1 MNSDSG
7 SGRVRSGTT
16 AGQPRRG
23 GPFRRVLK
31 LAASRPASVAYY
43 LIIIYLIV
51 RLSLTGAEAMGY
63 NWQWYRIPDYLFRLT
78 DDGFQWG
85 EIAIGLVKTIELS
98 VTSFAFATALG
109 LCLALLRLSG
119 LLVGTAVSV
128 AYLEFIRNM
137 PLLVLLY
144 LIYYVL
150 GPIFGLNRYSASVLC
165 LAIYHSALIS
175 EIFRAGILAV
185 GTGQWEA
192 ARSIGMS
199 TGQCYRFVILPQS
212 VKFMLPPLTGEAVHL
227 VKSSAIVSVI
237 AVAELTTIGR
247 NLISDTYMSFEI
259 WFTVAAVYMV
269 VTLILSVGVTRLERR
284 YAVKT

>member
-1 MNSDSG
+1 MNSDAG
-7 SGRVRSGTT
+7 GGRVKLGATSGH
-16 AGQPRRG
+16 PRRG
-23 GPFRRVLK
+23 SPFGRILK
-31 LAASRPASVAYY
+31 LAASRPASVAFY
-43 LIIIYLIV
+43 LIIMYLIV

-63 NWQWYRIPDYLFRLT
+63 NWQWYRIPDYLYKLT

-85 EIAIGLVKTIELS
+85 EISIGLVKTIELS

-109 LCLALLRLSG
+109 LGLALLRLSG
-119 LLVGTAVSV
+119 LLVGTGVAI

-144 LIYYVL
+144 LIYYVI
-150 GPIFGLNRYSASVLC
+150 GPIFDLDRYSASVLC

-175 EIFRAGILAV
+175 EIFRAGINAV
-185 GTGQWEA
+185 GIGQWEA

-199 TGQCYRFVILPQS
+199 TGQCYRYVILPQS

-227 VKSSAIVSVI
+227 IKSSAIVSVI

-269 VTLILSVGVTRLERR
+269 VTLILSVGVTQLERR